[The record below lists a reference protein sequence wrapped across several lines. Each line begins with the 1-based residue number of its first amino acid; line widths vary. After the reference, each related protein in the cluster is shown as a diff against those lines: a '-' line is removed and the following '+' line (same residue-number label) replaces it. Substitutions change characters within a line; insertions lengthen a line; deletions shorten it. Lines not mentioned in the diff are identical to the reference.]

1 MASPKESQH
10 FLRPRDQSLNA
21 GLNYS
26 TSQGEERDIFSNKG
40 IGSDSE
46 SDPGLKRKSKGGEDP
61 EEKKARKKRHNLL
74 SNRNKIG
81 KEIKQIEEDIDAGKP
96 HDKDKLLR
104 KKKKLAELN
113 DQIGPKQKLG
123 RRPMKNESWSE
134 EDKARRRR
142 DNLLS
147 NRNKIGKEI
156 KQIEEDIDAGKPHDK
171 DKLLRKKK
179 KLAELNDQIGP
190 KQKSGHKTGDQWG
203 GSRLTFQQQ
212 MDEQLRGEPTNL
224 FPDPTNPTPPGQ
236 PRFESQQ
243 DKGLPRGL
251 LFRETTTTTTTT
263 TRTIEL
269 FTTHRSDR
277 EEAERTMQKEGEP
290 KEEWRE
296 WLMTD
301 SEPEKP

>member
-61 EEKKARKKRHNLL
+61 EEKKARKKRH
-74 SNRNKIG
+74 
-81 KEIKQIEEDIDAGKP
+81 
-96 HDKDKLLR
+96 
-104 KKKKLAELN
+104 
-113 DQIGPKQKLG
+113 
-123 RRPMKNESWSE
+123 
-134 EDKARRRR
+134 
-142 DNLLS
+142 NLLS